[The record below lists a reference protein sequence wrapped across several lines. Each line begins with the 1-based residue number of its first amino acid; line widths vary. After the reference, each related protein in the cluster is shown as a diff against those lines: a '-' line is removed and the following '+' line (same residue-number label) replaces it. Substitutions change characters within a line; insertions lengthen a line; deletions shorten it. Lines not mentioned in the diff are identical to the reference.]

1 VIDKGKKVEE
11 GTHEELL
18 AIPVTKKKVEND
30 KDKDGEEAE
39 EKIATGFYNN
49 MWSTQMGEE
58 TQNFKL
64 DTATTAEAKERVLA
78 LERVVAERQR
88 ELERWQNALKEQK
101 ANEKQPMKSAKS
113 SQRLSAVGLALD

>member
-1 VIDKGKKVEE
+1 MIDKGKKVEE

-18 AIPVTKKKVEND
+18 ANPVTKKKVEND

>member
-1 VIDKGKKVEE
+1 MIDKGKKVEE

-18 AIPVTKKKVEND
+18 ASPVTKKKVEND

>member
-1 VIDKGKKVEE
+1 MIDKGKKVEE